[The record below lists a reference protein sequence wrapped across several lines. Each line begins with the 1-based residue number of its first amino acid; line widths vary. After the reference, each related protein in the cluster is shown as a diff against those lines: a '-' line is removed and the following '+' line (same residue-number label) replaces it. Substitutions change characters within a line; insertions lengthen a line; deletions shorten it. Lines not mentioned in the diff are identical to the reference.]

1 MSSRHRQVM
10 KVLTVQH
17 RGVGCIFNILVVGLI
32 VWFQYKGSVPSTY
45 EGFVRLDPTPL
56 TVSLLHKA
64 VLVYRL
70 THSSSSDFN
79 QLLPIPHGRLP
90 RSLAARVRLV
100 RRSSTARYVHS
111 GATTSLVHD
120 TDGT

>member
-10 KVLTVQH
+10 KVLTVQR
-17 RGVGCIFNILVVGLI
+17 RGVDCIFNILVVGLI
-32 VWFQYKGSVPSTY
+32 AWFLYKGSVPSTY
-45 EGFVRLDPTPL
+45 EGLVRLDPTPL
-56 TVSLLHKA
+56 TVSLFHKA

-90 RSLAARVRLV
+90 HSLAARVRLV

-120 TDGT
+120 TDRT